1 MSLQSHLKI
10 LAIETATEACSAA
23 LLSGDEVI
31 SRLQIAP
38 RDHGQLILQMVD
50 DLLAE
55 AGLVV
60 SQLDALA
67 LGRGPGAFT
76 GVRIATGVV
85 QGIAFAADL
94 PVARVSTLMAL
105 AHGAW
110 REKGE
115 HQVLTAMDARI
126 GEIYYAGYRFNH
138 ASSLP
143 ECVIAECICAPDA
156 APRPAQSGWYAVGSG
171 WQAYH
176 SVMEP
181 LFADVVEACD
191 ESRLPHACDV
201 ARLGA
206 AHYLAGEMVV
216 AEQALPVY
224 LRDNVAEKMAS
235 R

>member
-1 MSLQSHLKI
+1 MSLKSQLKI

-110 REKGE
+110 RETGCQ
-115 HQVLTAMDARI
+115 HVLATMDARI
-126 GEIYYAGYRFNH
+126 GEVYFAGYRFD
-138 ASSLP
+138 AAVSLPGRVIP
-143 ECVIAECICAPDA
+143 ECVCS
-156 APRPAQSGWYAVGSG
+156 PAQVPVPAQGGWYAVGSG
-171 WQAYH
+171 WQAYQT
-176 SVMEP
+176 VLEP
-181 LFADVVEACD
+181 LFANVVETIDAG
-191 ESRLPHACDV
+191 RLPHASDV
-201 ARLGA
+201 ARLGSR
-206 AHYLAGEMVV
+206 YYRAGELVV

-224 LRDNVAEKMAS
+224 LRDNVAEKMVN

>member
-1 MSLQSHLKI
+1 MSGVQLPRI

-23 LLSGDEVI
+23 LLCGDEVI
-31 SRLQIAP
+31 SRCQIAP

-55 AGLVV
+55 AGLAVT
-60 SQLDALA
+60 QLDALA

-105 AHGAW
+105 AHGGW
-110 REKGE
+110 RETGRC
-115 HQVLTAMDARI
+115 QVLAAMDARI
-126 GEIYYAGYRFNH
+126 GELYVAGYRFGGLG
-138 ASSLP
+138 AVP
-143 ECVIAECICAPDA
+143 ACEIDECLCAPA
-156 APRPAQSGWYAVGSG
+156 LAPRPAQGGWYAVGSG
-171 WQAYH
+171 WQAYQA
-176 SVMEP
+176 VLEP
-181 LFADVVEACD
+181 MFADLVEAC
-191 ESRLPHACDV
+191 EPARLPLAEDV

-206 AHYLAGEMVV
+206 AYFKAGDVVV

-224 LRDNVAEKMAS
+224 LRDQVAEKMS
-235 R
+235 NR